1 MTCKAR
7 SPQVLHPYRGDESLP
22 VMVMIISVPKIWF
35 LVSVQSERF
44 SRDGNH
50 RYNPLGFQAMVD
62 PMDCPCSACLRQH
75 SPKQHGWQGS
85 LMETMTSFFT
95 DLKSKFW
102 HSKLKEKR
110 NDERTISTMIIDPNY
125 IIYYIYINYISLT
138 IGNSLHLSQQQWSPD
153 AQVSIL
159 SPDTWLIL
167 WKTINLHSFVHI
179 TTFESLCGYIT
190 PHPALQKSSKTS
202 SPLFQCWMSG
212 ILSHN
217 DAIQTQNENRARG
230 PVSFAAR
237 GQQETSI
244 LGAPANAPSQESQKQ
259 YNQWQPVC

>member
-110 NDERTISTMIIDPNY
+110 KDERTISTMIIDPNY
-125 IIYYIYINYISLT
+125 IIYIYINYISLT

-179 TTFESLCGYIT
+179 NDLRVSLRLYNPASSTPKIFKDFQSSLSVLNVWHPVAQWCHTNSKRKSCKRPGVLQCGQGPT
-190 PHPALQKSSKTS
+190 RNVHPGCPSECTISRISKT
-202 SPLFQCWMSG
+202 
-212 ILSHN
+212 
-217 DAIQTQNENRARG
+217 IQPMT
-230 PVSFAAR
+230 
-237 GQQETSI
+237 TS
-244 LGAPANAPSQESQKQ
+244 
-259 YNQWQPVC
+259 